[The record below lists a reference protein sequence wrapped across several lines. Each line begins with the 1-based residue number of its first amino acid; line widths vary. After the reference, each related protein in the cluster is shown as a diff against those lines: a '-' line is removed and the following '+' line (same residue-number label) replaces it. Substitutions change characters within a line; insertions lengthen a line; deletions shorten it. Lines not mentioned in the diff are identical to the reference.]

1 MKRKLLKIYSLL
13 YKRFGPQHWWPG
25 STPFEVIIG
34 AILTQSA
41 NWSNVELA
49 IGNLK
54 RAKRLSPKAILEI
67 RDSKLEKLV
76 RPSGYF
82 RAKAKKVK
90 AFVKY
95 LMENYNGSLK
105 KMFDKSISKLRE
117 ELLAIHGIGP
127 ETADSIICYAALKPT
142 FVVDAYT
149 KRIGNRIGLFKL
161 EKYYEIK
168 DYFES
173 NLPKRYQ
180 LLNEYHALIVALGKY
195 HCKPRPVCDKCPL
208 ETVCHKKI
216 KTN

>member
-1 MKRKLLKIYSLL
+1 MKQKLLKIYSLL

-25 STPFEVIIG
+25 SSPFEVIIG

-41 NWSNVELA
+41 NWGNVELA
-49 IGNLK
+49 IANLK
-54 RAKRLSPKAILEI
+54 REKVLSPRALYKIKTI
-67 RDSKLEKLV
+67 KLQQLI

-90 AFVKY
+90 AFVKH
-95 LMENYNGSLK
+95 LVENYNGSLK
-105 KMFDKSISKLRE
+105 KMFNKSIPELRE

-127 ETADSIICYAALKPT
+127 ETADSIICYAAIKPT

-161 EKYYEIK
+161 DEYYDIK
-168 DYFES
+168 DFFEQ
-173 NLPKRYQ
+173 NLPKQYK

-195 HCKPRPVCDKCPL
+195 HCKPKPVCQNCPVHRL
-208 ETVCHKKI
+208 CSY
-216 KTN
+216 N

>member
-1 MKRKLLKIYSLL
+1 MKNKLLKIYNLL
-13 YKRFGPQHWWPG
+13 YSCFGPQHWWPG
-25 STPFEVIIG
+25 ATPFEVIIG

-49 IGNLK
+49 IANLK
-54 RAKRLSPKAILEI
+54 KAKVLSPKGLYQIKTP
-67 RDSKLEKLV
+67 KLQQLI

-90 AFVKY
+90 AFVKH
-95 LMENYNGSLK
+95 LVENYNGSLK
-105 KMFDKSISKLRE
+105 KMFDKSIPELRE
-117 ELLAIHGIGP
+117 ELLSIHGIGP

-149 KRIGNRIGLFKL
+149 KRIGNRVGLFKL

-168 DYFES
+168 DYFEN
-173 NLPKRYQ
+173 NLPKKYQ

-195 HCKPRPVCDKCPL
+195 HCKPRPVCDGCPISKDCL
-208 ETVCHKKI
+208 KKI
-216 KTN
+216 

>member
-1 MKRKLLKIYSLL
+1 MKQKLLKIYKLL
-13 YKRFGPQHWWPG
+13 HKRFGPQHWWPG
-25 STPFEVIIG
+25 ATPFEVIIG

-41 NWSNVELA
+41 NWANVELA

-54 RAKRLSPKAILEI
+54 KDKSLSPKALYKIKT
-67 RDSKLEKLV
+67 SKLQKLI

-90 AFVKY
+90 EFVKY
-95 LMENYNGSLK
+95 LVENYNGSLK
-105 KMFDKSISKLRE
+105 RMFAKSIPELRQ

-149 KRIGNRIGLFKL
+149 KRIGNRVGLFKL
-161 EKYYEIK
+161 ENYYDIK
-168 DYFES
+168 DYFER

-195 HCKPRPVCDKCPL
+195 HCKPKPNCLCCPVSRLCSY
-208 ETVCHKKI
+208 
-216 KTN
+216 N